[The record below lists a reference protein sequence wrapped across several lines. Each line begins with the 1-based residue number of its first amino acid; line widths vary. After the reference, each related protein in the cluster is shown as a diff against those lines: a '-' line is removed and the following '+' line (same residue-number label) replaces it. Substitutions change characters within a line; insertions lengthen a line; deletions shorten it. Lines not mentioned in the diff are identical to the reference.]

1 VTKPATYRVA
11 RCKDGVYVRVAG
23 LGNMNNSTTFKE
35 FLDRMQREG
44 FKAIVVDLG
53 ECRGVDSTFMG
64 VLLGFREH
72 LVVVNAGPHCRKQME
87 SIGLH
92 RVLQIQEQAA
102 VPPAVELCDLPET
115 EADPTTRLRLI
126 MKAHQDLIAID
137 RENEKKF
144 GAFLK
149 DIAKHL
155 GPH

>member
-1 VTKPATYRVA
+1 MSKPVTFRVA
-11 RCKDGVYVRVAG
+11 RSEDSVYVRVTG
-23 LGNMNNSTTFKE
+23 LGNMNNSATFKD
-35 FLDRMQREG
+35 FLDRMEREG
-44 FKAIVVDLG
+44 FRSFVVDLVD
-53 ECRGVDSTFMG
+53 CRGVDSTFMG
-64 VLLGFREH
+64 ILLGFRDH
-72 LVVVNAGPHCRKQME
+72 LVVVNANPHFRKQME

-102 VPPAVELCDLPET
+102 VPPALELCDLPET
-115 EADPTTRLRLI
+115 ETDATTRLRLI
-126 MKAHQDLIAID
+126 MKAHQDLITID